1 MTVRASSDPSAAD
14 WLVHAERDWWDLA
27 VRGPLGYPS
36 YARLRFIPDPTY
48 PGQREGEA
56 DAPYD
61 ERSETEQLATV
72 VATLSKHT
80 TKPEDCYFCVWEGW
94 GGLEVHGVARIARPE
109 REAFLFR
116 GPALDLQQ
124 WEQALDPPGPEGLPI
139 PSFVWPGDRSWCI
152 ANDVDPHFATIGASS
167 AAIEDVL
174 ADPRVDTVID
184 DPARPQPGYSY

>member
-80 TKPEDCYFCVWEGW
+80 TKPEGCYFCVCEGW
-94 GGLEVHGVARIARPE
+94 GGLEVHGVARIALPE